1 MLEYVADIPAALA
14 EIHRALRPG
23 GRVAIWDVDWT
34 TASMRTAESDRMRR
48 VLDAW
53 DEHLTHVAL
62 PRTLS
67 AQLRDAGFDG
77 VRMRGH
83 SFATNE
89 LSAETYGGF
98 LVGFIEQF
106 VIDRDALPEP
116 EARAWADEQREL
128 AQRGEFYF
136 AVIQCLFTASRD

>member
-1 MLEYVADIPAALA
+1 MLEYVADVPAALA

-34 TASMRTAESDRMRR
+34 TVSLRTAESDRMRR

-67 AQLRDAGFDG
+67 AQLRDAGFDD

-136 AVIQCLFTASRD
+136 AVIQCLFTASRG